1 VQDDWQ
7 ITPRFTLNPGLRADY
22 VQGKVPGEGKVY
34 DNINLAPRLGFAWN
48 LTGDNK
54 NLIKAHVGRYYAGA
68 RAVYYYW
75 VDPGAFEPGRVDTL
89 WESGAVDTGLTRTKT
104 FEIDPNLKH
113 PYMDQVVLGYDR
125 SLGGNMVVSIT
136 GIYRKWKDFVETVA
150 LNPDLTAVTGEVGV
164 RDPTTGDFVS
174 TGQTVTMYDWNT
186 WDTDSLLVT
195 NPPGLERE
203 YKGAMLTFTRNFR
216 NNWQALASYVYS
228 ETTGT
233 IDNLGFDAAS
243 DSGGQ
248 DAGPSPFLDTPNSK
262 INWDGHL
269 TYDPTNQIKLQGSYV
284 FPGINLWLT
293 ADYTYYTGT
302 TYTKKSECLLSN
314 DDGDPLTADCHD
326 FPQAGIARVR
336 YFAEERGSRR
346 LDPFNELNARVEW
359 KPPIG
364 KSGRLGVILDAFNL
378 LNDTR
383 ITERQDRDNG
393 EFDVIRETNVG
404 RRIRFGLRYE
414 F

>member
-1 VQDDWQ
+1 VVRH
-7 ITPRFTLNPGLRADY
+7 TRRA
-22 VQGKVPGEGKVY
+22 
-34 DNINLAPRLGFAWN
+34 
-48 LTGDNK
+48 
-54 NLIKAHVGRYYAGA
+54 
-68 RAVYYYW
+68 
-75 VDPGAFEPGRVDTL
+75 
-89 WESGAVDTGLTRTKT
+89 
-104 FEIDPNLKH
+104 
-113 PYMDQVVLGYDR
+113 
-125 SLGGNMVVSIT
+125 
-136 GIYRKWKDFVETVA
+136 
-150 LNPDLTAVTGEVGV
+150 LTAAAVASTLTVG
-164 RDPTTGDFVS
+164 
-174 TGQTVTMYDWNT
+174 
-186 WDTDSLLVT
+186 SL
-195 NPPGLERE
+195 
-203 YKGAMLTFTRNFR
+203 
-216 NNWQALASYVYS
+216 ALAACGGSS
-228 ETTGT
+228 SGS
-233 IDNLGFDAAS
+233 S

-364 KSGRLGVILDAFNL
+364 KGGRLGVILDAFNL

-383 ITERQDRDNG
+383 ITDRQDRDNG
-393 EFDVIRETNVG
+393 EFNVIRETNVG
-404 RRIRFGLRYE
+404 RRVRFGLRYE